1 VVVALE
7 TTGNRMTS
15 TGATNKPF
23 WIEKRQVYEAYKAV
37 KSNRGAAGVD
47 GQTLEMFEEDLAGNL
62 YKIWNRM
69 SSGTYFP
76 PLVRAVSIPKRTGG
90 ERILGVPTVG
100 DRIAQMVVKQMI
112 EPDLEPIFLRDSYGY
127 RPRKSALDAV
137 GVTRQRCWKYD
148 WVLEFDI
155 KGLFDNLP
163 HDLLLKAVRKHV
175 KCNWALLYIERWLT
189 AAMERDGEIIE
200 RARGTPQGGVIS
212 PILSN
217 LFLHYA
223 FDLWLSRTH
232 PDLPWCRYA
241 DDGLVHCRTEQE
253 AEALRVE
260 LQARLEVC
268 GLQMHP
274 TKTKI
279 VYCKDNR
286 RRGDYPNVTFDF
298 LGYQFRPRR
307 VANSQRT
314 EFFCG
319 YTPAVSP
326 GALKSI
332 RATIRSLNIP
342 RQTPGTLTEIAEQI
356 NPLLRGWIGY
366 YGRFS
371 PSALATLA
379 DYVNQK
385 LKAWIMRKYKRFRLH
400 KTRANLFL
408 RKLAR
413 ANAGL
418 FAHWQTFGTNMFA

>member
-1 VVVALE
+1 MRREKLKRTRTGADRPVRALRALNGVGAKGSDQVVVALE

-23 WIEKRQVYEAYKAV
+23 WLARAGKAY
-37 KSNRGAAGVD
+37 R
-47 GQTLEMFEEDLAGNL
+47 
-62 YKIWNRM
+62 
-69 SSGTYFP
+69 
-76 PLVRAVSIPKRTGG
+76 
-90 ERILGVPTVG
+90 
-100 DRIAQMVVKQMI
+100 
-112 EPDLEPIFLRDSYGY
+112 
-127 RPRKSALDAV
+127 
-137 GVTRQRCWKYD
+137 
-148 WVLEFDI
+148 
-155 KGLFDNLP
+155 
-163 HDLLLKAVRKHV
+163 KAVRKHV

-200 RARGTPQGGVIS
+200 RTRGTPQGGVIS

-253 AEALRVE
+253 AESLRVE

-332 RATIRSLNIP
+332 RATIRSLNIS

-371 PSALATLA
+371 PSALAALA
-379 DYVNQK
+379 DYVKSEAEGRSGGIAGGAESRMWPISPYLGTATVTLQSP
-385 LKAWIMRKYKRFRLH
+385 RKSTPFCDE
-400 KTRANLFL
+400 N
-408 RKLAR
+408 
-413 ANAGL
+413 
-418 FAHWQTFGTNMFA
+418 